1 LTTAAVIPPQ
11 LSRRRILLILLAASA
26 CAWFAFAPGSPLP
39 DELRGFVAG
48 ILAGIGIGVVLMIL
62 VRTVPSLRGWAGQ
75 AACDGSTTALRR
87 RYLREF
93 LPAMGGY
100 VLALGASLWLLKL
113 VEAPVLRA
121 MLALLPVPPVA
132 LAVRAIVRHIRDSD
146 ELQRR
151 IELEAVSVATALVS
165 MLYFAGGLLQ
175 MARVIDIPSGQAMF
189 WVFPMICLAYGLAKA
204 FVAGRYR

>member
-1 LTTAAVIPPQ
+1 MTALPEF
-11 LSRRRILLILLAASA
+11 SRRRKLLILLALAA
-26 CAWFAFAPGSPLP
+26 CAWLAFAPASPLP
-39 DELRGFVAG
+39 DELRGFVTG
-48 ILAGIGIGVVLMIL
+48 LLAGMGLGVVLVVL
-62 VRTVPSLRGWAGQ
+62 VRTVPSLRSWAES
-75 AACDGSTTALRR
+75 CDGSVPALRR

-93 LPAMGGY
+93 LPAMAGY
-100 VLALGASLWLLKL
+100 VVTLGASLWLLRI
-113 VEAPVLRA
+113 VEEPVLRA

-132 LAVRAIVRHIRDSD
+132 LAVRAIIRHIRDSD

-175 MARVIDIPSGQAMF
+175 MAKVIDIPSGQAMF
-189 WVFPMICLAYGLAKA
+189 WVFPLVCMTYGLAKA

>member
-1 LTTAAVIPPQ
+1 MPAPTSLTP
-11 LSRRRILLILLAASA
+11 RRILLILLLAAA
-26 CAWFAFAPGSPLP
+26 CGWLAFAPASPLP
-39 DELRGFVAG
+39 DDLRGFVAG
-48 ILAGIGIGVVLMIL
+48 ILAGIGIGVVLMVL
-62 VRTVPSLRGWAGQ
+62 VRTVPPFRHWAE
-75 AACDGSTTALRR
+75 ACDGSVPALRR

-100 VLALGASLWLLKL
+100 VLALGASLWLLKQ
-113 VEAPVLRA
+113 VEEPVLRA

-132 LAVRAIVRHIRDSD
+132 LAVRAIIRYIRDSD

-175 MARVIDIPSGQAMF
+175 MAKVIDIPSGQAMF
-189 WVFPMICLAYGLAKA
+189 WVFPLVCMTYGLAKA

>member
-1 LTTAAVIPPQ
+1 MTALPEF
-11 LSRRRILLILLAASA
+11 SRRRKLLILLALAA
-26 CAWFAFAPGSPLP
+26 CAWLAFAPDSPLP
-39 DELRGFVAG
+39 DELRGFVTG
-48 ILAGIGIGVVLMIL
+48 LLAGMGIAVVLMIL
-62 VRTVPSLRGWAGQ
+62 VRTVPSLRSWAES
-75 AACDGSTTALRR
+75 CDGTVPALRR

-93 LPAMGGY
+93 LPAMAGY
-100 VLALGASLWLLKL
+100 VVTLGASLWLLKV
-113 VEAPVLRA
+113 VEEPVLRA

-132 LAVRAIVRHIRDSD
+132 LAVRAIIRHIRDSD

-175 MARVIDIPSGQAMF
+175 MAKVIDIPSGQAMF
-189 WVFPMICLAYGLAKA
+189 WVFPMVCMTYGLAKA

>member
-1 LTTAAVIPPQ
+1 MTPSF
-11 LSRRRILLILLAASA
+11 SRRRIFLVLLAAA
-26 CAWFAFAPGSPLP
+26 IAAWLAFAPASPLP
-39 DELRGFVAG
+39 DIVRGFVAG
-48 ILAGIGIGVVLMIL
+48 ILASLALGAMLFLL
-62 VRTVPSLRGWAGQ
+62 VRSVPPLRNWAEQ
-75 AACDGSTTALRR
+75 AGCGDSVPALRR

-93 LPAMGGY
+93 LPAMAGY
-100 VLALGASLWLLKL
+100 VIALGASLWLLKI
-113 VEAPVLRA
+113 VEEPVLRA

-175 MARVIDIPSGQAMF
+175 MAEVIDIPSGQAMF
-189 WVFPMICLAYGLAKA
+189 WVFPTVCLVYGLAKA

>member
-1 LTTAAVIPPQ
+1 MTALPEFP
-11 LSRRRILLILLAASA
+11 RRRKLLILLALAA
-26 CAWFAFAPGSPLP
+26 CAWLAFAPDSPLP
-39 DELRGFVAG
+39 YELRGFVTDL
-48 ILAGIGIGVVLMIL
+48 LAGMGIAGVLMIL
-62 VRTVPSLRGWAGQ
+62 VRTVPSLRSWAES
-75 AACDGSTTALRR
+75 CDGTVPALRR

-93 LPAMGGY
+93 LPAMAGY
-100 VLALGASLWLLKL
+100 VVTLGASLWLLKV
-113 VEAPVLRA
+113 VEEPVLRA

-132 LAVRAIVRHIRDSD
+132 LAVRAIIRHIRDSD

-175 MARVIDIPSGQAMF
+175 MAKVIDIPSGQAMF
-189 WVFPMICLAYGLAKA
+189 WVFPMVCMTYGLAKA